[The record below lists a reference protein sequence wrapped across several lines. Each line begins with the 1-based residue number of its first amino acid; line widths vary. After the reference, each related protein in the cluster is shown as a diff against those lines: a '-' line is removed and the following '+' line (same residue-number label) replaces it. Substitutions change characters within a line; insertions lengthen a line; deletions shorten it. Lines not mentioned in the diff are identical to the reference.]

1 MENNTGVFSL
11 KIRTNKDFFSKRR
24 IPYFAYNGKVIGS
37 KLSQSEQIDGQSE
50 NQCVSFH
57 PIVILIKE
65 NYVYYLNARSKK
77 ENGQNWPGEVE
88 VNLFAKQAYVN
99 ISLSFLRIQKL

>member
-1 MENNTGVFSL
+1 MRS
-11 KIRTNKDFFSKRR
+11 KKRTDEDCCSKAG
-24 IPYFAYNGKVIGS
+24 IPHFAYNAEKIHYKDMNNPRS
-37 KLSQSEQIDGQSE
+37 DYR
-50 NQCVSFH
+50 
-57 PIVILIKE
+57 PIVVLIKE